1 MGHWCLDDIDW
12 SGFAPA
18 KVDARVLQAVKA
30 AALVEANS
38 ADYVTYL
45 INVFADDP
53 EVHDAIRQWGDEE
66 MMHGLALAAWAR
78 RCDPDFDFE
87 ARLARFRAGY
97 RLPLTAESS
106 VRGSRSGEWL
116 ARCIVECGTSSYY
129 SAIRDASAEPVLKA
143 ICHRIAG
150 DEFRH
155 YKLFF
160 DNLQRYAPRER
171 LSLYARIKV
180 AFGRVAETD
189 DDELAFAYHCAN
201 YGPDRSYDRKGCQEA
216 YSRRAY
222 PLYRYGHLARAIAM
236 MMKAI
241 GLDPQGRLAGVTQ
254 KGAWWL
260 LAKRVRRLE
269 RQAA

>member
-12 SGFAPA
+12 SVFEPA
-18 KVDARVLQAVKA
+18 KVDPTVLQAVKA
-30 AALVEANS
+30 ASLVEANS

-53 EVHDAIRQWGDEE
+53 EVHGAIRQWGEEE
-66 MMHGLALAAWAR
+66 MMHGRALAAWAR
-78 RCDPDFDFE
+78 HCDPAFDFD
-87 ARLARFRAGY
+87 ACLARFRAGY
-97 RLPLTAESS
+97 QLPLYAQAS

-116 ARCIVECGTSSYY
+116 ARCVVECGTSSYY
-129 SAIRDASAEPVLKA
+129 SAIRDASAEPVLKE

-160 DNLQRYAPRER
+160 DNLQRYAPLER
-171 LSLYARIKV
+171 LSLFARVKV
-180 AFGRVAETD
+180 ALGRVAETD
-189 DDELAFAYHCAN
+189 DDELSFAYHCAN
-201 YGPDRSYDRKGCQEA
+201 YPPEQAYDRRHCMRA

-241 GLDPQGRLAGVTQ
+241 GLDPQSRLAAVTQ
-254 KGAWWL
+254 RGAWWL
-260 LAKRVRRLE
+260 WAKRVRWLE